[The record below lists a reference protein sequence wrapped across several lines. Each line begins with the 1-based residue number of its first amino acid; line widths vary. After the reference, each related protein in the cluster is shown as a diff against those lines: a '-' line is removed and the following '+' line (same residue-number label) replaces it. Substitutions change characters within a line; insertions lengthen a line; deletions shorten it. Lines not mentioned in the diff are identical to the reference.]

1 MGFALMVGMS
11 PQRALV
17 IDQSNTF
24 TLQAVRDLAALGWH
38 VSVFAE
44 PGAPALR
51 SRACHERL
59 PSPPWHAQERF
70 QSTLLELVARGR
82 FDAIYLCSEP
92 ILEVMLPHI
101 EMAPGWEALPLT
113 PPASLQ
119 RTFSKHAMTEFAQQI
134 GVAVPHTIVPKNE
147 DEVPHLAAEL
157 GLPLVVKGEK
167 GNAAMHVR
175 IVRRA
180 DELLP
185 SYREI
190 VARERGCGGRPALQ
204 EYVPGPVYSIG
215 GLFDGGRALR
225 VLAHRRLLTFPPEG
239 GRTVKGITERPQEL
253 LDSAFAMFAALEY
266 TGLGH
271 MDFVHDAR
279 DGRFRFLEINP
290 RVWGSIGL
298 ARLSGVDLYTPYAA
312 LARGQMVAPDLRL
325 REGVMFH
332 HFSRE
337 LKFIRQRPRRLWG
350 FLRDC
355 LDPRVHSD
363 FAWDDPAP
371 HFVR

>member
-1 MGFALMVGMS
+1 
-11 PQRALV
+11 
-17 IDQSNTF
+17 
-24 TLQAVRDLAALGWH
+24 
-38 VSVFAE
+38 
-44 PGAPALR
+44 
-51 SRACHERL
+51 
-59 PSPPWHAQERF
+59 
-70 QSTLLELVARGR
+70 
-82 FDAIYLCSEP
+82 
-92 ILEVMLPHI
+92 MLPHI

>member
-1 MGFALMVGMS
+1 MS
-11 PQRALV
+11 LQRALV

-24 TLQAVRDLAALGWH
+24 TLQLIRDLAASKWQ
-38 VSVFAE
+38 VAVFAE

-59 PSPPWHAQERF
+59 PSPPWHAQDAFRRA
-70 QSTLLELVARGR
+70 LLEVVERGC

-92 ILEVMLPHI
+92 ILEVMLPHL
-101 EMAPGWEALPLT
+101 ETAPGWRALPLT
-113 PPASLQ
+113 PPGFLKV
-119 RTFSKHAMTEFAQQI
+119 TFSKNAMTALAQDV
-134 GVAVPHTIVPKNE
+134 GVAVPRTIVP
-147 DEVPHLAAEL
+147 DSDADVPRIAAEI

-167 GNAAMHVR
+167 GAAAQHVR
-175 IVRRA
+175 IVRREA
-180 DELLP
+180 DVLP
-185 SYREI
+185 SYRDI
-190 VARERGCGGRPALQ
+190 AGRERGCAGRPAIQ
-204 EYVPGPVYSIG
+204 DYVPGPVYSIG
-215 GLFDGGRALR
+215 GLFDRGRPLR

-239 GRTVKGITERPQEL
+239 GRTVKGVTERPPEL
-253 LDSAFAMFAALEY
+253 LDSAFAIFAALNY

-271 MDFVHDAR
+271 MDFLHDAR

-298 ARLSGVDLYTPYAA
+298 ARLAGVDLYEPYAA
-312 LARGQMVAPDLRL
+312 LARGELVAPDLQL

-332 HFSRE
+332 HLSRE
-337 LKFIRQRPRRLWG
+337 MKFIRRRPGRLWS

-355 LDPRVHSD
+355 IDPRVHSD

-371 HFVR
+371 HFAGLA

>member
-1 MGFALMVGMS
+1 MAGMS
-11 PQRALV
+11 PPRALV

-24 TLQAVRDLAALGWH
+24 TIQLVRDLASQGFQ

-59 PSPPWHAQERF
+59 PSPPWHAQDDFRRSLLDVVER
-70 QSTLLELVARGR
+70 RR

-92 ILEVMLPHI
+92 ILEIMLPHL
-101 EMAPGWEALPLT
+101 EMATGWRALPLT
-113 PPASLQ
+113 PAAFLKV
-119 RTFSKHAMTEFAQQI
+119 TFSKNEMTALAQEI
-134 GVAVPHTIVPKNE
+134 GVPVPHTIVPERE
-147 DEVPHLAAEL
+147 DDVPRIAAEL

-167 GNAAMHVR
+167 GNSAMHVR
-175 IVRRA
+175 IVRREA
-180 DELLP
+180 DVLP
-185 SYREI
+185 QYREI
-190 VARERGCGGRPALQ
+190 LGREAGCAGRPALQ

-215 GLFDGGRALR
+215 GLFDRGRPLR

-239 GRTVKGITERPQEL
+239 GRTVKGVTERPREL
-253 LDSAFAMFAALEY
+253 LDSAFALFAALNY

-271 MDFVHDAR
+271 MDFLHDER

-290 RVWGSIGL
+290 RAWGSIGL
-298 ARLSGVDLYTPYAA
+298 ARLAGVDLYTPYAA
-312 LARGQMVAPDLRL
+312 LARGEMVAPDLTL
-325 REGVMFH
+325 REGVVFH
-332 HFSRE
+332 HVSRE
-337 LKFIRQRPRRLWG
+337 MKFIRQRPSRLWS

-363 FAWDDPAP
+363 FAWDDPVP
-371 HFVR
+371 HLSGLA